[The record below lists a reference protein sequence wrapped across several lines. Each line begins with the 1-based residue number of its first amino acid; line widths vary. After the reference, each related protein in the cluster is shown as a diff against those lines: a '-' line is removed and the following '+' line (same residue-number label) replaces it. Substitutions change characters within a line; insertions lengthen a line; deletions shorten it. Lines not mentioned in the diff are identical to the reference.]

1 MLPIMGASHSLQA
14 SFRQIGDGHCQG
26 PAWLQDII
34 TRDQAWWL
42 VPGASEERRQAR
54 HHMFAKRI
62 FADIMCL
69 TPFKEMLLGRFLVQ
83 RTASIMDCRDFVG
96 SVEVQSR
103 GAIHMHFQQTI
114 HSAFDVAMSSDSIG
128 VAGDVFNNLPGLLS
142 SDSDASTSA
151 SVSSLSSIEISDSD
165 EGGEVS
171 LAAQ

>member
-1 MLPIMGASHSLQA
+1 MFQVMGASHSLQA
-14 SFRQIGDGHCQG
+14 SPRQIGDGHCQG

-42 VPGASEERRQAR
+42 VPNTRGGRRQGR
-54 HHMFAKRI
+54 LYIFVTRI
-62 FADIMCL
+62 FTDIMQL
-69 TPFKEMLLGRFLVQ
+69 TPINEVSFGRFPLQ
-83 RTASIMDCRDFVG
+83 RTASIVDRRDLAG
-96 SVEVQSR
+96 SVELQSR
-103 GAIHMHFQQTI
+103 GAIHMHFEQTI

-128 VAGDVFNNLPGLLS
+128 VEVDVFDNLPGLLS

>member
-1 MLPIMGASHSLQA
+1 MFQVMGASHSLQA
-14 SFRQIGDGHCQG
+14 SPRQIGDGHCQG

-42 VPGASEERRQAR
+42 VPGASEGRRQAR
-54 HHMFAKRI
+54 SYMFAKRI

-69 TPFKEMLLGRFLVQ
+69 APFKEMLLGRFPVQ

-96 SVEVQSR
+96 SVEWQST
-103 GAIHMHFQQTI
+103 GTVHMHCQLFVDF
-114 HSAFDVAMSSDSIG
+114 AFHVAMSSNSVG
-128 VAGDVFNNLPGLLS
+128 GEGDVFNNLPVLLS